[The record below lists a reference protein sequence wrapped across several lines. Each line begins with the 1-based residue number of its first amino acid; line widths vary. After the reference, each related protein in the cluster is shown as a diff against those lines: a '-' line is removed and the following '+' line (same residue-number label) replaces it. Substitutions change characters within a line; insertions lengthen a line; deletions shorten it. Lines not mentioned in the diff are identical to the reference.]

1 MFSTIKHTNKFVQ
14 QAAALRSFNN
24 QQVRWYST
32 PTHDVAVIGGGPG
45 GYVAAI
51 KAAQLGL
58 KTICI
63 EKRGTLGG
71 TCLNVGCI
79 PSKALLHASHMYH
92 SASHDFKKW
101 GISVDNVQMDV
112 GTMMKKKETAV
123 TGLTKG
129 IELLF
134 KKNGVTYVKGHGKIT
149 ASQEITVDTLDGK
162 QEKVFAK
169 NIVIATGSEPTPL
182 PFLPFDE
189 QSVLSSTG
197 ALSLTQVPKKM
208 FIIGA
213 GVIGLE
219 MGSVWSRLGT
229 EVVVVEYLDRITPF
243 LDAEVGKTF
252 QKVLEKQGMKFM
264 LGTKVVSAEKNAN
277 GHVTLTVEPAKGGE
291 KKVLDAEVMLVSIG
305 RKPYTEN
312 LGLESVGVKKDERG
326 RIIVDDHLRTGV
338 EGIWGIGDVI
348 TGPML
353 AHKAEEEGI
362 AVVETIAG
370 KKGHVNYNAIPSVIY
385 TNPEVA
391 NVGLSEEELKQ
402 KGIAYKVGKF
412 PFMANSRARTNDEAE
427 GFVKVL
433 ADKETDKVYGIHI
446 IGPNAGEQIAEAV
459 LALEYGASA
468 EDIARTCH
476 AHPTLSEAV
485 KEAALMASEG
495 KAIHC

>member
-1 MFSTIKHTNKFVQ
+1 VELTQLFFSLYFNHNKKTI
-14 QAAALRSFNN
+14 A
-24 QQVRWYST
+24 
-32 PTHDVAVIGGGPG
+32 HDVAVIGGGPG

-58 KTICI
+58 KTVCI

-92 SASHDFKKW
+92 SANHDFKKW
-101 GISVDNVQMDV
+101 GITVENVKMDV
-112 GTMMKKKETAV
+112 NTMMKKKEQAV

-129 IELLF
+129 IEVLF

-149 ASQEITVDTLDGK
+149 ANQEITVETMDGK
-162 QEKVFAK
+162 QEKIFAK

-189 QSVLSSTG
+189 KRIVSSTG
-197 ALSLTQVPKKM
+197 ALSMEQAPKKM

-229 EVVVVEYLDRITPF
+229 EVVVVEFLDRITPF

-264 LGTKVVSAEKNAN
+264 LGTKVVAADKTDS
-277 GHVTLTVEPAKGGE
+277 GVSLTIEPAKGGE
-291 KKVLDAEVMLVSIG
+291 KQTLTADVMLVSIG
-305 RKPYTEN
+305 RKPYTDN

-326 RIIVDDHLRTGV
+326 RIVVDEHLSTGV
-338 EGIWGIGDVI
+338 EGVWGIGDVI

-391 NVGLSEEELKQ
+391 NVGFSEEELKQ

-412 PFMANSRARTNDEAE
+412 PFLANSRARTNDEAE